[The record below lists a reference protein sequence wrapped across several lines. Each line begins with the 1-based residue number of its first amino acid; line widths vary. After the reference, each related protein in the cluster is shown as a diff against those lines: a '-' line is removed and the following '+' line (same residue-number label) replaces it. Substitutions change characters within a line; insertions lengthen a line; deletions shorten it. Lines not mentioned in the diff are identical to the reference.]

1 MSTIAE
7 ARWQPV
13 VLMLNRR
20 MDCSCGALATIV
32 TGTIP
37 DDQGDIVLRDADS
50 WCQDC
55 FNKASQEE
63 WERQQD
69 EQQST

>member
-13 VLMLNRR
+13 VLMLNKR

-32 TGTIP
+32 VGTIP
-37 DDQGDIVLRDADS
+37 DDPEKYCDLANVDA

-55 FNKASQEE
+55 FNRASQEE
-63 WERQQD
+63 WERQQH
-69 EQQST
+69 E